1 MLVYVCPLYFIRN
14 QSNLEMCTIL
24 EFRGSLLE
32 LLSCAV
38 PLLRRV
44 TRVVGDGDTEAPSLH
59 VSLLKLVLLCFKFK
73 PLFFFFFFP
82 CDDLKYLIN

>member
-32 LLSCAV
+32 LHSCAV
-38 PLLRRV
+38 PLLRRE
-44 TRVVGDGDTEAPSLH
+44 TRVVGDGDTEAPCFSLQTR
-59 VSLLKLVLLCFKFK
+59 VALLQIQASFFYFSFSLVM
-73 PLFFFFFFP
+73 
-82 CDDLKYLIN
+82 I